1 MTTIAVSAFLIGAIA
16 GLRTM
21 TAPTFVAWAARL
33 GRLRLDGTL
42 LSFLGLPVTA
52 WVFTALALGELVAD
66 KLPNTP
72 ARTRPGAFIARIVSG
87 AMSGGAL
94 TVGVGGPLAIGA
106 VLGAIGAV
114 VGTLAGYHA
123 RLRLVP
129 ALNVPDTVVALVEDL
144 LAVGGALVI
153 VTALN
158 GAPER

>member
-21 TAPTFVAWAARL
+21 TAPTFVAWAAKL

-72 ARTRPGAFIARIVSG
+72 SRTRPGAFIARIVSG
-87 AMSGGAL
+87 AMCGGAITL
-94 TVGVGGPLAIGA
+94 GAREPLALGA

-114 VGTLAGYHA
+114 VGTLAGYNA
-123 RLRLVP
+123 RVRLVS

-144 LAVGGALVI
+144 VAVGGAVLI
-153 VTALN
+153 VAALK
-158 GAPER
+158 